1 MSTCKTCGNTITDAR
16 MAYCPACTQDAVMA
30 FGLHKGPG
38 LRISVAGSPDRP
50 VRKVRAESEEHT

>member
-1 MSTCKTCGNTITDAR
+1 MSTCKTCGITIQDAR
-16 MAYCPACTQDAVMA
+16 RAYCIPCGQEAAQA

-50 VRKVRAESEEHT
+50 VRKVEVSHDLD